1 MIIALISE
9 QIVHLIFSWSSFLS
23 WLLFICDLG
32 LMGFL
37 SMRAYRDGESS
48 LRIMTGDIV
57 LTGTQSI
64 RSNTLRFLYLG
75 VSQTLLWIMSRVDP
89 ASAVLHI
96 VL

>member
-1 MIIALISE
+1 MIITLIPE

-32 LMGFL
+32 LIGFL

-48 LRIMTGDIV
+48 LRVMTIDIV
-57 LTGTQSI
+57 LTAAQST
-64 RSNTLRFLYLG
+64 RLNTSRFLYLG
-75 VSQTLLWIMSRVDP
+75 VSQTPLWIMSRVDL

>member
-1 MIIALISE
+1 MIIALIPE

-23 WLLFICDLG
+23 WLLFICDLC
-32 LMGFL
+32 LIGFL

-48 LRIMTGDIV
+48 LRIMTVDIV
-57 LTGTQSI
+57 LTGAQLT
-64 RSNTLRFLYLG
+64 RLNTLRFLYSG
-75 VSQTLLWIMSRVDP
+75 VSRTPLWIMSRVDI